1 MAASTAVTL
10 SSGTG
15 QNTNIGN
22 MPFVPGGGF
31 GQNIVSQAAQAVQ
44 AVRDTNEGSSGL
56 LGEIEKLEQLIN
68 SRGGKGGLLGTA
80 LQTSLDAKIEEYNN
94 NALRTGGRKY
104 GESADD
110 PAYLS
115 RVAER
120 RASRQAMGIGLAPGG
135 GFNESS
141 QTYEQPTPELGV
153 VPSAFQG
160 DTLEQT
166 VIGGVPSS
174 LQNNFSQQTL
184 DAGAG
189 VFGTNLERYNS
200 MSSRARRSGFIK
212 PKPLITF

>member
-1 MAASTAVTL
+1 MAAGTAANL

-15 QNTNIGN
+15 QNTNTGN

-31 GQNIVSQAAQAVQ
+31 GQNIVSQAAEAAQTIREA
-44 AVRDTNEGSSGL
+44 NEDSGGL
-56 LGEIEKLEQLIN
+56 LGQIEKLEEAIN
-68 SRGGKGGLLGTA
+68 SKVAKGGFLGTA
-80 LQTSLDAKIEEYNN
+80 LQKSLDAKIEEYNN

-120 RASRQAMGIGLAPGG
+120 RASREAMGIGLAPGG

-141 QTYEQPTPELGV
+141 QTYEQPKPELGV
-153 VPSAFQG
+153 VPGAFRG
-160 DTLEQT
+160 NTLEQT

>member
-1 MAASTAVTL
+1 MAAGTAANITPM
-10 SSGTG
+10 G
-15 QNTNIGN
+15 QNS
-22 MPFVPGGGF
+22 V
-31 GQNIVSQAAQAVQ
+31 VSQAAEAAQTL
-44 AVRDTNEGSSGL
+44 RDTNESSGGL
-56 LGEIEKLEQLIN
+56 LGQIEKLEQLI
-68 SRGGKGGLLGTA
+68 STRGGNTFLGRA
-80 LQTSLDAKIEEYNN
+80 LQNSLNAKIEEYNN

-110 PAYLS
+110 PAYLA

-120 RASRQAMGIGLAPGG
+120 RASREAMGIGLAPGG

-141 QTYEQPTPELGV
+141 QTYEQPKPELGV
-153 VPSAFQG
+153 VPSAFRG

>member
-1 MAASTAVTL
+1 MAAGTAANITPM
-10 SSGTG
+10 G
-15 QNTNIGN
+15 QNS
-22 MPFVPGGGF
+22 V
-31 GQNIVSQAAQAVQ
+31 VSQAAEAAQTL
-44 AVRDTNEGSSGL
+44 RDTNESSGGL
-56 LGEIEKLEQLIN
+56 LGQIEKLEQLI
-68 SRGGKGGLLGTA
+68 STRGGNTFLGRA
-80 LQTSLDAKIEEYNN
+80 LQNSLNAKIEEYNN

-110 PAYLS
+110 PAYLA

-120 RASRQAMGIGLAPGG
+120 RASREAMGIGLAPGG
-135 GFNESS
+135 GFNESF
-141 QTYEQPTPELGV
+141 QTYEQPKPELGV

-160 DTLEQT
+160 DTMQQT

>member
-1 MAASTAVTL
+1 MAAGTAANITPM
-10 SSGTG
+10 G
-15 QNTNIGN
+15 QNS
-22 MPFVPGGGF
+22 V
-31 GQNIVSQAAQAVQ
+31 VSQAAEAAQTL
-44 AVRDTNEGSSGL
+44 RDTNESSGGL
-56 LGEIEKLEQLIN
+56 LGQIEKLEQLI
-68 SRGGKGGLLGTA
+68 STRGGNTFLGRA
-80 LQTSLDAKIEEYNN
+80 LQNSLNAKIEEYNN

-110 PAYLS
+110 PAYLA

-120 RASRQAMGIGLAPGG
+120 RASREAMGIGLAPGG

-141 QTYEQPTPELGV
+141 QTYEPPTPELGV
-153 VPSAFQG
+153 VPSAFRG